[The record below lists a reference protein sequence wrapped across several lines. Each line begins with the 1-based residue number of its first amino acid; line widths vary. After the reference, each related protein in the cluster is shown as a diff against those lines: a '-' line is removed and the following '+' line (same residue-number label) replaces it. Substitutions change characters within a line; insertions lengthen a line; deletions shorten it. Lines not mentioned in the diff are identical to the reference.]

1 VEVAEGKVEVAS
13 RREGKPEGKMTNQR
27 EGKVKVAKK
36 ERGEEKAK
44 KEWGKEKA
52 KEDVRT
58 RSSTCR
64 RQCAS
69 WRA

>member
-1 VEVAEGKVEVAS
+1 VE
-13 RREGKPEGKMTNQR
+13 
-27 EGKVKVAKK
+27 VAKK
-36 ERGEEKAK
+36 EWGEEKAK
-44 KEWGKEKA
+44 REWGKEKA